1 MENEWQLFLNYF
13 CDTYLAGYSDYQVL
27 IKTMYKN
34 GNDPKLI
41 IPTNK
46 LTEDETFQKTFSK
59 IKIDNVKTEMYSK
72 IAEKLGDKYRDRC
85 EKLTGKTKGK
95 AITLLE
101 IIEVLF
107 QKFQDS
113 KKNQDKNIFPIDN
126 LHITKLQA
134 DLKDLNY
141 EAQIREFKAFLS
153 ENFNQSIGA
162 FLIHGKDKYGQRW
175 LVNRLIFNLPYWS
188 MGEKFPICLKKHR
201 HEINRVWETL
211 QWKFGSTS
219 SSPEDVITAIY
230 ERWEK
235 EPVILC
241 FDNVNEYKVRG
252 DYLRNLIS
260 QFWQPLAKKAISDK
274 FYSKYPLILFLIDR
288 EGCPDDLDIELLNSF
303 DINKAHVPVKLTELL
318 RFKESEIGLWVKN
331 KDTLFN
337 PILSDMN
344 LEKFIALLVQC
355 NNDDNKTP
363 EDVLD
368 QICGQFTTSDNLSLT
383 WKHFEKTLPL

>member
-1 MENEWQLFLNYF
+1 MENEWQLFLNDF
-13 CDTYLAGYSDYQVL
+13 CDTYLAGYSNYQVL
-27 IKTMYKN
+27 IKSMYKN
-34 GNDPKLI
+34 GCNGTITPE
-41 IPTNK
+41 NK
-46 LTEDETFQKTFSK
+46 LELPEDFPQKISTVKSNMFSH
-59 IKIDNVKTEMYSK
+59 ITRIQEVNN
-72 IAEKLGDKYRDRC
+72 KYPESCDQL
-85 EKLTGKTKGK
+85 KNKDYGKNKSRL
-95 AITLLE
+95 LLE
-101 IIEVLF
+101 ILKGFYQES
-107 QKFQDS
+107 KENNNKDS
-113 KKNQDKNIFPIDN
+113 HQIDKSD
-126 LHITKLQA
+126 LTKLQV

-141 EAQIREFKAFLS
+141 EAQIREFKDFLC

-188 MGEKFPICLKKHR
+188 IGEKFPICLKQYR
-201 HEINRVWETL
+201 NEINGVWETL
-211 QWKFGSTS
+211 KRKFCSTS

-252 DYLRNLIS
+252 NYLQTLIS

-274 FYSKYPLILFLIDR
+274 SYSKYPLILFLIDR
-288 EGCPDDLDIELLNSF
+288 EGCSEKLEIELLNSF
-303 DINKAHVPVKLTELL
+303 DINKVHVPVKLTELL

-331 KDTLFN
+331 KNTLFN
-337 PILSDMN
+337 PVLSDMN

-383 WKHFEKTLPL
+383 WQHFEKTLPL